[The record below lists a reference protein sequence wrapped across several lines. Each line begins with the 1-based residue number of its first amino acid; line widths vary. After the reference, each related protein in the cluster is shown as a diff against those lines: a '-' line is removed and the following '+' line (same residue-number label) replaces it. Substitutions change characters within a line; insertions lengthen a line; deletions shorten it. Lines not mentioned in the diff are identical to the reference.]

1 MLFQTFSQIKQVSCG
16 VLQSIRR
23 GLSFQIWNNRRQC
36 DMFFFLNRLFWNT
49 TTKVFRAFFS
59 CIFFTLKWFQWS
71 RRSGIRDCVQVW
83 ADCEQVRSKTERQK
97 CWTKLS
103 KETGAWC
110 LISAY
115 RFQRRPTWPSSK
127 QLTDLCFSSN
137 KREDKTNKYFQNG
150 GGSYHFA
157 IRHLLIN
164 LKKRKT
170 NKKKIN
176 EENTHQNNWPLS
188 LFVVLEQEEEE
199 Y

>member
-1 MLFQTFSQIKQVSCG
+1 
-16 VLQSIRR
+16 
-23 GLSFQIWNNRRQC
+23 
-36 DMFFFLNRLFWNT
+36 MFFFLNRLFWNT

-170 NKKKIN
+170 NKKKSMKKTHTKTIDLFRFSSFLN
-176 EENTHQNNWPLS
+176 RKKKNTKWAISQKFLPAS
-188 LFVVLEQEEEE
+188 LVCSKDCDHIV
-199 Y
+199 